1 MIAWRVVEALLVAV
15 STFIIGFVV
24 TFALYLG
31 WLQWENTGNSAQG
44 DMGAFVLAM
53 FSAPLCA
60 IICAALSW
68 HLTKTKYSD

>member
-1 MIAWRVVEALLVAV
+1 MIAWRIAEALLVGV

-31 WLQWENTGNSAQG
+31 WLEWKYPGNNAQG

-53 FSAPLCA
+53 SIAPVCA
-60 IICAALSW
+60 LICAAISW
-68 HLTKTKYSD
+68 HFTKAKYSK